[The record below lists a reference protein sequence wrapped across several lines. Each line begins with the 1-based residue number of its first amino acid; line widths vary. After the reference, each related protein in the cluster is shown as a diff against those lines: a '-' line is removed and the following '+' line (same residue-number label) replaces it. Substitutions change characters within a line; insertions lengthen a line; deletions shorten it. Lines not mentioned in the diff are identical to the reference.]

1 MFKKSDPYTY
11 TRSSALSRRTE
22 SGSEE
27 VIGSIAMEYEVSL
40 YEDVQSNGPGSVS
53 KAKNQKF
60 IVNGTQRIK
69 IYNPTGLT
77 SGPDTNLD
85 SYNDY
90 PAMLSTRMSIDGGSF
105 ELVDY
110 SPQTINTQVES
121 SSSAGSS
128 DGQSKSNSS
137 TNTVGSS
144 VSQTNSFSTSV
155 SVGENFGGGSAT
167 YEHSSTVTHE
177 KSQTTGT
184 EVSANKSLDSS
195 RSASMS
201 IKDWGAY
208 ALVNPA
214 SQEPTWTFGQE
225 YPWNTI
231 ECRKTTGTI
240 NPDNSNQVEV
250 VIPTSMQDRLYDN
263 GGSLYPPS
271 ELSIYG
277 INFVMKS
284 SWLVVIP
291 NDSKQ
296 DTVTID
302 HTVNYFTA
310 SHLLIQKGSDGDSSY
325 GVQVYIDQQPISL
338 NGDLSTDL
346 NLNFMALSPLSVA
359 AIVGFIPN
367 RFIIKP
373 APATDNSAP
382 VPFKIISA
390 TNDLLIMDTTSYPS
404 DCEAGAGFEASET
417 SLTAGFA
424 SNCTTL
430 QMTLYFKVIDSISN
444 YNLFMKHWKTGATGV
459 VLTMVINEDTETTIT
474 QYVDAQEAEGGENN
488 MLSISLRNQNFTSV
502 DYHDYLQLGLNSIQ
516 ITIEPIGG
524 EYHED
529 CDYQVRAISIEE
541 G

>member
-1 MFKKSDPYTY
+1 MFKKSDPYTF
-11 TRSSALSRRTE
+11 TRFSALSRRTE
-22 SGSEE
+22 SGAEE
-27 VIGSIAMEYEVSL
+27 IIGSIAMEYEVSL
-40 YEDVQSNGPGSVS
+40 YEDVQSNGPESVS
-53 KAKNQKF
+53 KSKNQKF
-60 IVNGTQRIK
+60 VVNSTQRIK

-85 SYNDY
+85 SYNNY
-90 PAMLSTRMSIDGGSF
+90 PAMLSTRMSLDGVQF
-105 ELVDY
+105 ELIDY
-110 SPQTINTQVES
+110 SPQTINTQVETSGS
-121 SSSAGSS
+121 SGSS

-137 TNTVGSS
+137 SNTVGSS

-155 SVGENFGGGSAT
+155 SVGQNFGGGSAT
-167 YEHSSTVTHE
+167 YEHSSTVTRE

-184 EVSANKSLDSS
+184 EVSANNSVDSS

-231 ECRKTTGTI
+231 ECRKTTGHI
-240 NPDNSNQVEV
+240 NPDNTNQVEV

-271 ELSIYG
+271 ELSTYG

-284 SWLVVIP
+284 SWIVMMP
-291 NDSKQ
+291 NDSSK
-296 DTVTID
+296 DTVTIN
-302 HTVNYFTA
+302 HIVNYFTA
-310 SHLLIQKGSDGDSSY
+310 SHLLTQTGSDSGTAY
-325 GVQVYIDQQPISL
+325 GVEVYIDQQPISL

-346 NLNFMALSPLSVA
+346 NLNFMALSPLSAA

-373 APATDNSAP
+373 EAATDTSAP

-390 TNDLLIMDTTSYPS
+390 TNDLLIMDTTSYPD

-424 SNCTTL
+424 PNCTSL
-430 QMTLYFKVIDSISN
+430 QITLYFKVIDSVSN

-459 VLTMVINEDTETTIT
+459 VLTMLINEDEETVIT

-502 DYHDYLQLGLNSIQ
+502 DYHDFLQLGLNSIQ

-524 EYHED
+524 TYQED
-529 CDYQVRAISIEE
+529 SDYQVRAVSIEE